1 MASLQPRRVRGH
13 TYWHIV
19 ESRRVNGKPR
29 PVPIAYLGKAEDLL
43 ARLQAVDALRLHS
56 HSHGA
61 VAALWAL
68 AQELDIAGIIDG
80 QLIASGR
87 RISGADLS
95 RAKAHLPPVN
105 HDGLTVGQSLTVA
118 SIGRACHPT
127 SKRGFAAWART
138 TTLGDLA
145 HTNVERL
152 TSQHFWDQMD
162 QVPVEAIAP
171 IEGEIV
177 SRVLARLAL
186 SVDSLLFDAT
196 NFFTFIASTNSRP
209 KLPARGHNKQKRD
222 DLRQVGIALLC
233 SREGG
238 IPLWHHTYGGQVADA
253 ACFAD
258 VLPTIRRRL
267 VELGRD
273 VETLTL
279 VYDKGNV
286 SRDNQRR
293 VDSSQLH
300 YVTSLTAASQHEFV
314 EKANPLLVPVD
325 LGRGETVLAYRERC
339 KIWDAERTAV
349 LLLSERLRQGQM
361 RGIMQHVE
369 SALRWLSELAD
380 MLSRGKQKR
389 DRARIQRD
397 IESRLHGRQHLREVL
412 HVELAGE
419 DPKLSLAYQ
428 FDQKAFDALAQKRL
442 GRVVLI
448 TDRHDWST
456 AEIIRTYHG
465 QSQIEAVFA
474 HLKDPMHLGLRPQ
487 HHWTD
492 QKLHVHVFICIL
504 GYLLARTL
512 FLHAER
518 LHAPYASMESLL
530 DALTDVR
537 RVTVARSATGKG
549 RMRISTQL
557 EQVDEK
563 LADLLPALSVT
574 EELLYTPKTRNL

>member
-1 MASLQPRRVRGH
+1 MASLQARKVRGH

-29 PVPIAYLGKAEDLL
+29 PVPIAYLGKADDVL
-43 ARLQAVDALRLHS
+43 ARLKAADASGALRLHS
-56 HSHGA
+56 RSHGA

-68 AQELDIAGIIDG
+68 AAELDIAGIIDG
-80 QLIASGR
+80 QLSASGR

-95 RAKAHLPPVN
+95 AAKAHLPALSN
-105 HDGLTVGQSLTVA
+105 DGLTVGQSLTLA

-127 SKRGFAAWART
+127 SKRGFAPWAGT
-138 TTLGDLA
+138 TTLADLA

-171 IEGEIV
+171 IEREIV
-177 SRVLARLAL
+177 NRVLARLAL
-186 SVDSLLFDAT
+186 PVDTLLFDAT

-238 IPLWHHTYGGQVADA
+238 IPLFHQTYGGQIADA
-253 ACFAD
+253 TCFAD
-258 VLPTIRRRL
+258 VLPIIRKRV
-267 VELGRD
+267 VELERD
-273 VETLTL
+273 VETMTL

-286 SRDNQRR
+286 SRKNQKR
-293 VDSSQLH
+293 VDGAQLH

-314 EKANPLLVPVD
+314 EKANAWLAPVD
-325 LGRGETVLAYRERC
+325 LGHGETILAYRERR
-339 KIWDAERTAV
+339 KIWGAERTTV
-349 LLLSERLRQGQM
+349 LLLSERLRQGQV
-361 RGIMQHVE
+361 RGILQHVE
-369 SALRWLSELAD
+369 SALRWFSDLAD
-380 MLSRGKQKR
+380 TLSRGKQKR

-397 IESRLHGRQHLREVL
+397 IETRLQGRQHLREV
-412 HVELAGE
+412 VRFELAGD
-419 DPKLSLAYQ
+419 DPNLSLTYE
-428 FDQKAFDALAQKRL
+428 FDQQAFDSLAQQRL

-465 QSQIEAVFA
+465 QSHIEAVFA

-492 QKLHVHVFICIL
+492 QKLHVHVFTCIL

-512 FLHAER
+512 FLRAQR

-530 DALTDVR
+530 DALTEVR
-537 RVTVARSATGKG
+537 RVTVARSATGKR
-549 RMRISTQL
+549 RMRVSTQL
-557 EQVDEK
+557 EQVDG
-563 LADLLPALSVT
+563 AIVDLLPALGVT
-574 EELLYTPKTRNL
+574 E